1 MKISIIG
8 AGNVG
13 IGVMD
18 ALVLLNIGKEI
29 LLYNR
34 TINKAIGEIF
44 DLEDALPLLN
54 GNMELKATDQ
64 LEDLK
69 GSDIIVITIG
79 AKQNVGE
86 SRLDLLKA
94 NATIIKELIEKLDAI
109 DLESKIIIVSNPV
122 DILTRIALDT
132 TKRDKAKVFGSGTV
146 LDTMRLKE
154 ELGLR
159 MNINRKNIHAFVVGE
174 HGDSEFILWS
184 VANIGPIRIKQ
195 MGIENFEQMKIDVLE
210 KVKNRAYSIIEKKG
224 FTKQAIGVAVAKIIK
239 AILSDEKKIF
249 TLSTPLIHSCS
260 NLNLYS
266 EVAISQP
273 CVLGKNGIEKTLLLD
288 CNLEEIT
295 LLKKSVKKLD
305 DAYLTSKK

>member
-8 AGNVG
+8 AGSVG
-13 IGVMD
+13 IGVID
-18 ALVLLNIGKEI
+18 ALVLLDIGKEI
-29 LLYNR
+29 VLYNK
-34 TINKAIGEIF
+34 TINKAIGEVF

-79 AKQNVGE
+79 AKQHIGE
-86 SRLDLLKA
+86 SRLDLLKI
-94 NATIIKELIEKLDAI
+94 NAIIIRELMEKLDVI

-122 DILTRIALDT
+122 DVLTRIALET

-159 MNINRKNIHAFVVGE
+159 ININRKNIHAFVVGE

-249 TLSTPLIHSCS
+249 TLSTTLTHSC
-260 NLNLYS
+260 NNLYS

-273 CVLGKNGIEKTLLLD
+273 CILGKNGIEKTLLLD
-288 CNLEEIT
+288 CDLEEIR
-295 LLKKSVKKLD
+295 LLGTSVKKLD
-305 DAYLTSKK
+305 DAYLALKK